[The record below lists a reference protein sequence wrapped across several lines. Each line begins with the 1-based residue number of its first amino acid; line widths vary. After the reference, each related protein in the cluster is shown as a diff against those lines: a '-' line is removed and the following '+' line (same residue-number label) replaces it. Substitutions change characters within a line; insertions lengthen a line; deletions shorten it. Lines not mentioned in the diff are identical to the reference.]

1 MKNMRKIVCEGYENG
16 DYANTF
22 RIGKILTDFER
33 SFFDSFLA
41 LLPRR
46 PRIVDFGCG
55 IGVPY
60 DKYLVERG
68 SILTGLDI
76 SRKHLSQAK
85 RNIPEATFVEADFSS
100 WEPDQKFDGLISLFA
115 VFHIPRTEHEALLR
129 RVAGT
134 ISSNGVLLCTLA
146 AQEVEQDAP
155 DWLGAPMAWSSYAP
169 EFYVSSLEKLGFYI
183 AKSDFEGRPGDEEH
197 HFWLI
202 AQKRN
207 AP

>member
-1 MKNMRKIVCEGYENG
+1 MKDMRKIVREGYENG
-16 DYANTF
+16 DYAKAF
-22 RIGKILTDFER
+22 RVGKILTDFER
-33 SFFDSFLA
+33 RFFDSFLA
-41 LLPRR
+41 LLPRK

-55 IGVPY
+55 TGVPY
-60 DKYLVERG
+60 DRYLVEHG
-68 SILTGLDI
+68 SVLTGLDI

-85 RNIPEATFVEADFSS
+85 KNIPEATYIESDFSS
-100 WEPDQKFDGLISLFA
+100 WEPDQKFDGLVCLYAI
-115 VFHIPRTEHEALLR
+115 FHIPRTEHEALLR

-134 ISSNGVLLCTLA
+134 ISNNGVLLCTLA
-146 AQEVEQDAP
+146 AQEVEQEEL
-155 DWLGAPMAWSSYAP
+155 DWLGAPMVWSSYAP

-183 AKSDFEGRPGDEEH
+183 ARSDFEGRPGDEEH